1 MKPKNSSKFTTG
13 AREFDE
19 QIEHLLDQWDVSYD
33 REQFR
38 QMLVAIYKFAK
49 DEPHPADIRL
59 FKRAMKEM
67 RYADTIFK
75 PYRDVR
81 KISIFGSARTPPG
94 QPEYET
100 ARRFAALMRDH
111 GFMVIT
117 GGGEGIMGA
126 AQEGAGRERSFALN
140 ITLPFEQ
147 EANATIAGDKKL
159 INFKYFF
166 TRKVNFVK
174 NSDAVAC
181 CPGGFG
187 TMDEAFETITLLQT
201 GKAPIIPVVF
211 LDAPGGNFWHTFSR
225 YLKEHLLRDGLVSES
240 DFNLFK
246 VTDDPE
252 EALKEI
258 STFYYNYHSM
268 RWVGKTLVIRLHRE
282 VPDGALVRLREDFS
296 DILTDPAGLHC
307 CRALKEEINQP
318 ELSDLPRLCVPFSH
332 RAPGRLRQ
340 LINRLNQF

>member
-1 MKPKNSSKFTTG
+1 MAKKKPSAFTTG
-13 AREFDE
+13 VTDFDQ
-19 QIEHLLDQWDVSYD
+19 QIERLLDQWEISYD

-38 QMLVAIYKFAK
+38 QMLVAIYKFSK

-75 PYRDVR
+75 PYREVR

-100 ARRFAALMRDH
+100 AKQFASLMRNN

-147 EANATIAGDKKL
+147 EPNATIAGDKKL

-201 GKAPIIPVVF
+201 GKAPIIPIVF
-211 LDAPGGNFWHTFSR
+211 LDAPGGNFWNTFKR
-225 YLKEHLLRDGLVSES
+225 YLKEHLLRDGLISES
-240 DFNLFK
+240 DFHLFM
-246 VTDDPE
+246 VTDDPNR
-252 EALKEI
+252 ALSEV
-258 STFYYNYHSM
+258 SHFYYNYHSM
-268 RWVGKTLVIRLHRE
+268 RWVGKTLVIRLHRQ
-282 VPDGALVRLREDFS
+282 VPEGALHRLREDFA
-296 DILTDPAGLHC
+296 DILTDPSEMKC
-307 CRALKEEINQP
+307 CSALKEEINEP
-318 ELSDLPRLCVPFSH
+318 ELSTLPRLCVPFNR

-340 LINRLNQF
+340 LIDRLNQF

>member
-1 MKPKNSSKFTTG
+1 MNRNHISKYTTNVP
-13 AREFDE
+13 ELDQ
-19 QIEHLLDQWDVSYD
+19 QIEQVLDHWEVNYD

-38 QMLVAIYKFAK
+38 QMLVTIYKLAR
-49 DEPHPADIRL
+49 DNPHPADIRL

-100 ARRFAALMRDH
+100 ARRFASLMRDY

-117 GGGEGIMGA
+117 GGGDGIMGA

-147 EANATIAGDKKL
+147 EPNATIAGDKKL

-174 NSDAVAC
+174 HSDAVAC

-201 GKAPIIPVVF
+201 GKAPIIPIVF
-211 LDAPGGNFWHTFSR
+211 LDAPGGNFWQTFSR
-225 YLKEHLLRDGLVSES
+225 YLREHLLRDGLVSES
-240 DFNLFK
+240 DFNLFT

-252 EALKEI
+252 QALKEI
-258 STFYYNYHSM
+258 SNFYYNYHSM
-268 RWVGKTLVIRLHRE
+268 RWVRESLVLRLQRP
-282 VPDGALVRLREDFS
+282 VPEGALVRLREDFS
-296 DILTDPAGLHC
+296 DVLSDPEEMRC
-307 CRALKEEINQP
+307 CAALPEEINEP
-318 ELSDLPRLCVPFSH
+318 ELSTLPRLCVPFNR

-340 LINRLNQF
+340 LIDRLNQF